1 MKYTL
6 APVLVTATEAKERE
20 TPVTFTNLTKGLIE
34 QRYSMQDV
42 PVLLAQLPSMISF
55 SDGGN
60 GIGYNYV
67 TLRGFDQSR
76 LSIMV
81 NGIPQNDPEDQG
93 VYWLRLF
100 RHSCERIE
108 RSGTAR
114 RRKLVLRSGGHWRL
128 DQRRHQSV

>member
-1 MKYTL
+1 MEEMMKKLTARIAIPIIVLLFAVYPRLFSQDEKEKDTVKYTL

-20 TPVTFTNLTKGLIE
+20 TPVTFTNLSKGLID

-81 NGIPQNDPEDQG
+81 K
-93 VYWLRLF
+93 
-100 RHSCERIE
+100 RHS
-108 RSGTAR
+108 S
-114 RRKLVLRSGGHWRL
+114 K
-128 DQRRHQSV
+128 